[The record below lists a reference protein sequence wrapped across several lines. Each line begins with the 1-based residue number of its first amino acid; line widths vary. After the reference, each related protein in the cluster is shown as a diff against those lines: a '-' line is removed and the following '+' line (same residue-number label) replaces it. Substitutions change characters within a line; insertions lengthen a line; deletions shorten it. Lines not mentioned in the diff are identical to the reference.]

1 MGAHKRSATRR
12 PVTHTSSGA
21 FILYVSHGEREYY
34 IVAHIECASRHSNVK
49 VCCSTG
55 KQRQIARNWWNGRN
69 GARATPALYS
79 LRAKF
84 AKSFAGASGDRSR
97 ARGF

>member
-12 PVTHTSSGA
+12 PVTHVKRC
-21 FILYVSHGEREYY
+21 IHLVC
-34 IVAHIECASRHSNVK
+34 VARLESVCASRHSNVK

-55 KQRQIARNWWNGRN
+55 KQRQIGRNWWNGRN
-69 GARATPALYS
+69 AARATPALYS

-97 ARGF
+97 AAEAFE